1 MAIIKIETEV
11 KVATSIR
18 EMVDPMTGKRRKGLV
33 YYQRLSDGGL
43 VARSLSEDTEKE
55 FLLQSIKEQKIL
67 LPVQIIIAE
76 TS

>member
-1 MAIIKIETEV
+1 MATLKIETEV

-55 FLLQSIKEQKIL
+55 FLLRSIKEQKIL

>member
-1 MAIIKIETEV
+1 MANLKIETEA
-11 KVATSIR
+11 KVVTSIR
-18 EMVDPMTGKRRKGLV
+18 EMVDPMTGKRRKGMV
-33 YYQRLSDGGL
+33 YYQKLSDGGL

-55 FLLQSIKEQKIL
+55 FLLRSIKEQKIL

>member
-1 MAIIKIETEV
+1 MAILKIETEV

-55 FLLQSIKEQKIL
+55 FLLRSIREQKIL

>member
-1 MAIIKIETEV
+1 MATLKIETEV
-11 KVATSIR
+11 KVATSIS
-18 EMVDPMTGKRRKGLV
+18 EMVNPMTGKRWKGLV

-43 VARSLSEDTEKE
+43 VARALSEDTEKE
-55 FLLQSIKEQKIL
+55 FLLRSIMERKIL